1 MRCIVKRTTNPT
13 PTISNIIR
21 RQLVPTEMTWHIPGH
36 FEGRTSSHRTR
47 EEHGTFW
54 PHTLWSR
61 RKHLSQL
68 TREAE
73 DKIDLAVN

>member
-1 MRCIVKRTTNPT
+1 MHCETYNKPYTNYLQHNQET
-13 PTISNIIR
+13 V
-21 RQLVPTEMTWHIPGH
+21 VPTEMTRHIPGH
-36 FEGRTSSHRTR
+36 LEGRTSSHRTR